1 VGLCVHHITFTFV
14 DMFDTLGTIAGL
26 AAKLNILKED
36 GSFEG
41 ADRAL

>member
-1 VGLCVHHITFTFV
+1 VGFVSIIFTFTFV

-36 GSFEG
+36 GSLKAQTEH
-41 ADRAL
+41 